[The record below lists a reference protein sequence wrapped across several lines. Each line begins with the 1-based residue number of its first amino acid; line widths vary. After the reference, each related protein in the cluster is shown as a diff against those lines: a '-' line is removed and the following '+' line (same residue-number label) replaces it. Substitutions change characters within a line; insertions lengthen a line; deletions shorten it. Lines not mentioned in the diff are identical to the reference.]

1 MINKRTGTESTN
13 YTNVHKW
20 LKEQYGK
27 ACRCENPDCQAKVV
41 KRHDWSLIHGCEY
54 ERKRENFRQLC
65 SKCHMNYDKP
75 LRKRKPKGAAKN
87 NGVKTLFT
95 ISDVMEQLSIS
106 RTQVWKLTKDGQLV
120 GYKIGRS
127 VRYKQDDVEKLL
139 QPIN

>member
-1 MINKRTGTESTN
+1 MSKDINK
-13 YTNVHKW
+13 
-20 LKEQYGK
+20 
-27 ACRCENPDCQAKVV
+27 
-41 KRHDWSLIHGCEY
+41 
-54 ERKRENFRQLC
+54 
-65 SKCHMNYDKP
+65 
-75 LRKRKPKGAAKN
+75 KN
-87 NGVKTLFT
+87 RAETLLT